1 MNGGTYQFFIIPFEA
16 PEARDQGS
24 ESPACR
30 QSPKKP
36 RKKAAYFRRP
46 TNLMAFSWLHLRCFF
61 WSKNSPFFWQTI
73 DHIPLIIYH

>member
-1 MNGGTYQFFIIPFEA
+1 MPMNGGTYQFFIIPFEA

-36 RKKAAYFRRP
+36 GKRQHISADRQ
-46 TNLMAFSWLHLRCFF
+46 TSWRSPGFIFGVFF
-61 WSKNSPFFWQTI
+61 GPKIVLSFGK
-73 DHIPLIIYH
+73 PLIIYH